1 MSGCASSERKSRR
14 FRATRRRRRRTTSRG
29 FIIVDQT
36 QSFGPILILLV
47 LIVSF
52 LYMHF
57 TNGSGLTRIYLAGA
71 IVLAAIL
78 ILLPSLNIDLPSW
91 FQAGFG
97 QTKIQLGLDL
107 QGGTH
112 LLMQVKLDDAV
123 KTQLG
128 RRADDLKKE
137 LKTNKIDFT
146 DVSVDDSGN
155 LNVKLKSSADRTPFL
170 DLVQKSYTDLTASSN
185 TDSSS
190 IGPVYSMAYKPQE
203 LQTIR
208 SNAMDQALE
217 TIRNRIDQLGVR
229 ETTVAKEGDNE
240 ILVQLPGIQDPERAK
255 ELIGKTA
262 VLEFKLVD
270 DTNNVQDAIKNG
282 APAGDEILYGTSETG
297 GKEPYLVESPVLMTG
312 DVVTAANV
320 RPGARLEGPYV
331 EVELDNR
338 GADIFDAMTSENVGR
353 HLAIVLDDT
362 VYSAPQ
368 IKERIPG
375 GHVQITGRFSIEEA
389 HDLAIVLRSGALPA
403 PVEIEEERTVGP
415 SLGRD
420 SIRQGE
426 MSFVIG
432 AGAVLIFMALYYSGA
447 GLLADF
453 GLTLN
458 ILLLICVMAA
468 LGATLTLPGIAGIV
482 LTLGMSVDA
491 NVLVNERMR
500 EELRNGKSPREAV
513 KLGYERAWSAI
524 RDSNISTFAA
534 GLILFQFG
542 TGPVKGFAVTL
553 CVGVLTGLFSCVVV
567 TRIWY
572 DYLLSTRKLVRI
584 SV

>member
-1 MSGCASSERKSRR
+1 ME
-14 FRATRRRRRRTTSRG
+14 TP
-29 FIIVDQT
+29 T

-57 TNGSGLTRIYLAGA
+57 TGGNGLTRIYLAGA
-71 IVLAAIL
+71 IVLASIL
-78 ILLPSLNIDLPSW
+78 ILLPSLNVDLPDW
-91 FQAGFG
+91 YKAGFG
-97 QTKIQLGLDL
+97 ATKIQLGLDL

-112 LLMQVKLDDAV
+112 LLLAVQLDEAV
-123 KTQLG
+123 KNQLR
-128 RRADDLKKE
+128 RRADDIKRE
-137 LKTNKIDFT
+137 LKANKIDF
-146 DVSVDDSGN
+146 DNVAVDASGK
-155 LNVKLKSSADRTPFL
+155 LAVKLKSPSDRTAFL
-170 DLVQKSYTDLTASSN
+170 DLAQKTFPDLTIASGADASG
-185 TDSSS
+185 
-190 IGPVYSMAYKPQE
+190 GPVYSLAFKPREEQ
-203 LQTIR
+203 QIR
-208 SNAMDQALE
+208 ALAMDQALE

-229 ETTVAKEGDNE
+229 ETTVAREGENE

-262 VLEFKLVD
+262 VLEFKLID
-270 DTNNVQDAIKNG
+270 DSHSVEDAIKNG
-282 APAGDEILYGTSETG
+282 PPPGDEVLYGPSESG
-297 GKEPYLVESPVLMTG
+297 GKVPYLVESPVLMTG
-312 DVVTAANV
+312 DTVTDARV
-320 RPGARLEGPYV
+320 RPGGRLEGPYV
-331 EVELDNR
+331 AVELNSS
-338 GADIFDAMTSENVGR
+338 GAETFDALTGENVGR
-353 HLAIVLDDT
+353 KLAIVLDKT
-362 VYSAPQ
+362 VYSDPV
-368 IKERIPG
+368 IRERIPG
-375 GHVQITGRFSIEEA
+375 GHVSISGRFSMDQS

-403 PVEIEEERTVGP
+403 PVTIEEERTVGP
-415 SLGRD
+415 SLGRE

-432 AGAVLIFMALYYSGA
+432 AGAVLIFMAVYYSGA

-468 LGATLTLPGIAGIV
+468 LQATLTLPGIAGIV

-513 KLGYERAWSAI
+513 KLGYDRAWSAI
-524 RDSNISTFAA
+524 RDSNISTFVA

-553 CVGVLTGLFSCVVV
+553 CVGVLTGLFSCIVV
-567 TRIWY
+567 TRAWY
-572 DYLLSTRKLVRI
+572 DYKIQARQLSAI

>member
-1 MSGCASSERKSRR
+1 
-14 FRATRRRRRRTTSRG
+14 
-29 FIIVDQT
+29 
-36 QSFGPILILLV
+36 

-57 TNGSGLTRIYLAGA
+57 TNGSGLTRIYIAGG

-78 ILLPSLNIDLPSW
+78 ILLPSLNVDLPDW
-91 FQAGFG
+91 FKAGFG
-97 QTKIQLGLDL
+97 ATRIQLGLDL

-112 LLMQVKLDDAV
+112 LLMAVKLDEAV
-123 KTQLG
+123 KTQLH

-137 LKTNKIDFT
+137 LKDNKIDFQ
-146 DVSVDDSGN
+146 DVSVDANGN
-155 LNVKLKSSADRTPFL
+155 LIVKLKSSNDRTPFL
-170 DLVQKSYTDLTASSN
+170 DLAQKTFPDLIVSSN
-185 TDSSS
+185 TDSS
-190 IGPVYSMAYKPQE
+190 GPGPAYSLAYKPQE

-208 SNAMDQALE
+208 TNAMDQALE

-270 DTNNVQDAIKNG
+270 DTKNVQDAIKEG
-282 APAGDEILYGTSETG
+282 PPPGDEILYGTSERG
-297 GKEPYLVESPVLMTG
+297 GREPYLVESPVLMQG
-312 DVVTAANV
+312 DVVTDARV

-331 EVELDNR
+331 AVELDNR
-338 GADIFDAMTSENVGR
+338 GAGIFDAMTAENVGR
-353 HLAIVLDDT
+353 RLAIVLDKT
-362 VYSAPQ
+362 VYSAPV

-375 GHVQITGRFSIEEA
+375 GHVQITGRFSIDDA

-432 AGAVLIFMALYYSGA
+432 AGAVLIFMAVYYSGA

-553 CVGVLTGLFSCVVV
+553 CVGVLTGLFSCIVV
-567 TRIWY
+567 TRAWY
-572 DYLLSTRKLVRI
+572 DYRISIRKLNQI

>member
-1 MSGCASSERKSRR
+1 M
-14 FRATRRRRRRTTSRG
+14 
-29 FIIVDQT
+29 DQT

-71 IVLAAIL
+71 IVVAAIL
-78 ILLPSLNIDLPSW
+78 ILLPSLNIDLPDW
-91 FQAGFG
+91 FKAGFG
-97 QTKIQLGLDL
+97 STKIQLGLDL

-112 LLMQVKLDDAV
+112 LLMAVKLDDAV
-123 KTQLG
+123 KTQVR

-137 LKTNKIDFT
+137 LKDNKIDG
-146 DVSVDDSGN
+146 DVAVDDAGN
-155 LNVKLKSSADRTPFL
+155 LTVKLKSSAERTTFL
-170 DLVQKSYTDLTASSN
+170 DLAQKSFSDMTVSSN

-190 IGPVYSMAYKPQE
+190 PGPVYSMTYKPEE

-270 DTNNVQDAIKNG
+270 DTKNVQDAIKDG
-282 APAGDEILYGTSETG
+282 PPAGDEILYGTSETG
-297 GKEPYLVESPVLMTG
+297 SREPYLVESPVLMTG
-312 DVVTAANV
+312 DVVTDARV

-331 EVELDNR
+331 AVELDNR
-338 GADIFDAMTSENVGR
+338 GADIFDAMTAENVGR
-353 HLAIVLDDT
+353 RLAIVLDNT
-362 VYSAPQ
+362 VYSAPV

-375 GHVQITGRFSIEEA
+375 GHVQITGRFSMDEA

-426 MSFVIG
+426 LSFVIG

-453 GLTLN
+453 GLSLN

-553 CVGVLTGLFSCVVV
+553 CVGVLTGLFSCIVV
-567 TRIWY
+567 TRAWY
-572 DYLLSTRKLVRI
+572 DWRISMRKLTRI

>member
-1 MSGCASSERKSRR
+1 MS
-14 FRATRRRRRRTTSRG
+14 
-29 FIIVDQT
+29 
-36 QSFGPILILLV
+36 
-47 LIVSF
+47 
-52 LYMHF
+52 
-57 TNGSGLTRIYLAGA
+57 
-71 IVLAAIL
+71 
-78 ILLPSLNIDLPSW
+78 
-91 FQAGFG
+91 
-97 QTKIQLGLDL
+97 
-107 QGGTH
+107 
-112 LLMQVKLDDAV
+112 
-123 KTQLG
+123 
-128 RRADDLKKE
+128 
-137 LKTNKIDFT
+137 
-146 DVSVDDSGN
+146 
-155 LNVKLKSSADRTPFL
+155 VKLKSSADRSAFL
-170 DLVQKSYTDLTASSN
+170 DLVDKSFADLTVSSN

-190 IGPVYSMAYKPQE
+190 IGPVYSLAYKPQE

-229 ETTVAKEGDNE
+229 ETTVAKEGEDE

-282 APAGDEILYGTSETG
+282 PPPGDEILYGTSETG
-297 GKEPYLVESPVLMTG
+297 GREPYLVESPVLMTG
-312 DVVTAANV
+312 DVVTDARV

-331 EVELDNR
+331 AVELDNR

-353 HLAIVLDDT
+353 RLAIVLDNT
-362 VYSAPQ
+362 VYSAPV

-375 GHVQITGRFSIEEA
+375 GHVQITGRFSMDEA

-426 MSFVIG
+426 LSFVIG

-453 GLTLN
+453 GLSLN

-553 CVGVLTGLFSCVVV
+553 CVGVLTGLFSCIVV
-567 TRIWY
+567 TRAWY
-572 DYLLSTRKLVRI
+572 DYRISMRKLTRI

>member
-1 MSGCASSERKSRR
+1 LENGNFAPVL
-14 FRATRRRRRRTTSRG
+14 ALLALAG
-29 FIIVDQT
+29 
-36 QSFGPILILLV
+36 GILYLHL
-47 LIVSF
+47 
-52 LYMHF
+52 
-57 TNGSGLTRIYLAGA
+57 TGGRPLTRIYLTA
-71 IVLAAIL
+71 VLVVVAIL
-78 ILLPSLNIDLPSW
+78 LLVPSFSSNLPDW
-91 FQAGFG
+91 WKAYLPAP
-97 QTKIQLGLDL
+97 KIQLGLDL

-112 LLMQVKLDDAV
+112 LLLDVKLDDAV
-123 KTQLG
+123 KNALS
-128 RRADDLKKE
+128 RHADDLKRE
-137 LKTNKIDFT
+137 LKESKIAFSNISVSGDSVQVSLSDRHDRSAFEDIVAKDFT
-146 DVSVDDSGN
+146 DMV
-155 LNVKLKSSADRTPFL
+155 L
-170 DLVQKSYTDLTASSN
+170 
-185 TDSSS
+185 SSS
-190 IGPVYSMAYKPQE
+190 SMESGGGTFSLAFRPRDLAQ
-203 LQTIR
+203 LR

-229 ETTVAKEGDNE
+229 ETTVAKEGQNE

-262 VLEFKLVD
+262 VLEFKIVD
-270 DTNNVQDAIKNG
+270 DSHGVEDAIKNG
-282 APAGDEILYGTSETG
+282 PPPDDEILYGSAERG
-297 GKEPYLVESPVLMTG
+297 GRQPYLVESQTLMTG
-312 DVVTAANV
+312 DVVTDARV
-320 RPGARLEGPYV
+320 RPGSRLEGPYV
-331 EVELDNR
+331 SVDLDQR
-338 GADIFDAMTSENVGR
+338 GARIFDTLTGENVGR
-353 HLAIVLDDT
+353 RLAIILDKT
-362 VYSAPQ
+362 VYSAPV

-375 GHVQITGRFSIEEA
+375 GKVSITGRFSIDEA

-403 PVEIEEERTVGP
+403 PVEIAEERTVGP

-426 MSFVIG
+426 LSFVVG
-432 AGAVLIFMALYYSGA
+432 AAAVLIFMGWYYSGA

-468 LGATLTLPGIAGIV
+468 MQATLTLPGIAGIV

-491 NVLVNERMR
+491 NVLINERMR
-500 EELRNGKSPREAV
+500 EELRGGKAPREAV
-513 KLGYERAWSAI
+513 RIGYERAWSAI
-524 RDSNISTFAA
+524 HDSNISTFVA

-572 DYLLSTRKLVRI
+572 DYLISARKLARI